1 MTDQRDKDA
10 TQPPAE
16 ESEPPAERE
25 MIPLQDLA
33 PRQDVKGGTVRLLFG
48 QDATLLFDENS

>member
-10 TQPPAE
+10 TQSPE
-16 ESEPPAERE
+16 EEPSSSAERE

-33 PRQDVKGGTVRLLFG
+33 PRHDVKGGAARLLFG
-48 QDATLLFDENS
+48 QDATIRFDETT